1 MMTEASISPPI
12 PLNITSDQ
20 TMLTIGQQLTTVMT
34 YRMIGSGFIMV
45 MTQNKTK
52 LFLTQDSETEKLLN
66 TKKTRITSFLNI
78 SDSTSETPKELP
90 TDGMET

>member
-1 MMTEASISPPI
+1 
-12 PLNITSDQ
+12 
-20 TMLTIGQQLTTVMT
+20 
-34 YRMIGSGFIMV
+34 MIGSGFTMV

-52 LFLTQDSETEKLLN
+52 LFLMQDSETEKLLN

-78 SDSTSETPKELP
+78 SDYISEMPKELP